1 MRESRGEALM
11 ADENETGTKT
21 ETETKTDSEAS
32 ELVAADAEPFLAR
45 RYKIFLVVTAVTLI
59 LDQVTKWWAR
69 ASLVEHKAVA
79 FLGSFWEWELSYN
92 PGSAF
97 GLFRNLGGARV
108 WLSIIGVLAFVAIIF
123 ILRKANDKQKWM
135 TTALALVGGGA
146 IGNVIDRV
154 MLGKVTDFV
163 VWRAG
168 SHQWPAFNIADAAL
182 VAGVLIL
189 FLDVGR
195 EQKKAKEEKLKAD
208 RAKEVRPGKSKSKTE

>member
-1 MRESRGEALM
+1 M
-11 ADENETGTKT
+11 AGGRHI
-21 ETETKTDSEAS
+21 
-32 ELVAADAEPFLAR
+32 AR
-45 RYKIFLVVTAVTLI
+45 RYKFFLIVTSITLV
-59 LDQVTKWWAR
+59 LDQITKWWAR
-69 ASLVEHKAVA
+69 AALAEHKPVK
-79 FLGSFWEWELSYN
+79 FLGSFWDWELSYN

-123 ILRKANDKQKWM
+123 ILRKAQDTQKWM

-146 IGNVIDRV
+146 IGNVVDRV
-154 MLGKVTDFV
+154 LLGKVTDFV
-163 VWRAG
+163 VWKAG

-195 EQKKAKEEKLKAD
+195 EQKKAKEEKLKAE
-208 RAKEVRPGKSKSKTE
+208 RAKEVRPDKAKPKTE

>member
-1 MRESRGEALM
+1 M
-11 ADENETGTKT
+11 AETDTPSSDDMTPTLG
-21 ETETKTDSEAS
+21 
-32 ELVAADAEPFLAR
+32 R
-45 RYKIFLVVTAVTLI
+45 RYKIFLIVMSITLVF
-59 LDQVTKWWAR
+59 DQLTKWWAR
-69 ASLVEHKAVA
+69 AVLEEHKPVK
-79 FLGSFWEWELSYN
+79 FLGSFWDWELSYN

-97 GLFRNLGGARV
+97 GLFRDLGGARV

-123 ILRKANDKQKWM
+123 ILRKAQDSQKWM

-154 MLGKVTDFV
+154 WLGKVTDFV

-195 EQKKAKEEKLKAD
+195 EQKKAKEEKLKAE
-208 RAKEVRPGKSKSKTE
+208 RAKEVRPGKAKPKSE